1 MRSLS
6 FILVLAAGFLLAGCL
21 NRPARRQPAAS
32 TPPAPAAPASK
43 AAASVGPLLAER
55 AAILHLVYVYVDA
68 TVAAVGADE
77 PAAQAARK
85 LALEEAV
92 ALTLRD
98 ELRNRGYDVRSAEA
112 ATARS
117 SNDTSNQEEFTEL
130 FALARSV
137 AAGEAPPAVVRRATH
152 LHPNAPP
159 LLCFA
164 ALSTALPE
172 TGTKR
177 AATPVVLGGY
187 IVDATTGDV
196 LWSHR
201 VSLAAAMDDLHVR
214 QLAVELARG
223 IPRVP
228 ETSPSASAAPP

>member
-21 NRPARRQPAAS
+21 NQPARMQPAAPA
-32 TPPAPAAPASK
+32 PPAPAPASK

-55 AAILHLVYVYVDA
+55 AAILNFVYVYVDA
-68 TVAAVGADE
+68 TVAAGGADE
-77 PAAQAARK
+77 PAAQAARR

-112 ATARS
+112 AAARS
-117 SNDTSNQEEFTEL
+117 CSDTSNQEEFTEL
-130 FALARSV
+130 FAMARSV
-137 AAGEAPPAVVRRATH
+137 AVGEAPPAVVRRATH

-159 LLCFA
+159 LLFFA
-164 ALSTALPE
+164 ALNAAMPE

-201 VSLAAAMDDLHVR
+201 VSLVAAMDDPHVR
-214 QLAVELARG
+214 QLAVELARA

-228 ETSPSASAAPP
+228 EISPSASAAHP